1 MIWRSQFVIRLAGA
15 TRPVYRSR
23 LSRRFVKGGST
34 EAARTRQT
42 FPGTGASI
50 MERSDHLGRDAIALE
65 ITTADPSGTPEDAD
79 DATLRGAAPP
89 VKRPAESRAAT
100 LLREVFESGRPLSYV
115 RTTEEARVGRVLHE
129 VGQRLYQNRCVP
141 VWSWSLTDG
150 LRREDG
156 AADAAFAE
164 PRKVL
169 EFIADHKE
177 AAIFHLKDFHEP
189 MQESVEVRRRL
200 RDLYESCYGQSKFI
214 VISSPVRSIPEG
226 LERSLLVVELRPPD
240 LTELVDFV
248 RDETKAAPADEGT
261 VFQAARALQG
271 LTLDEARFAIRR
283 ATARLGRLGAG
294 SVRDLLEEKKLLV
307 NRSGV
312 IEFIAD
318 GTQIGDVGGVE
329 GLKKWLLERRK
340 LFEMRDELSS
350 EIVPKGLL
358 MMGIPGCGKSL
369 AVKAIASYFDLPL
382 YRVDM
387 PEIFSGRHGKPEG
400 AFVAACKMMEDVS
413 PAVLWFDEIEMG
425 ITSSESSGEQGRIFA
440 FFLTWM
446 QEKTRGLFVAATAN
460 RIDLLP
466 AEMIRKGRFD
476 EVFFVDLPT
485 DDERLEI
492 FKIHLKQRGV
502 DPAQFRLEQL
512 TEFTIGWTGA
522 EIEQC
527 VVSALTKA
535 RLADRKLTGQDLVS
549 VAATIVPLSR
559 TMKEQINHIR
569 TWAFER
575 AIRASQRQTGR

>member
-1 MIWRSQFVIRLAGA
+1 M
-15 TRPVYRSR
+15 
-23 LSRRFVKGGST
+23 RR
-34 EAARTRQT
+34 
-42 FPGTGASI
+42 
-50 MERSDHLGRDAIALE
+50 
-65 ITTADPSGTPEDAD
+65 
-79 DATLRGAAPP
+79 
-89 VKRPAESRAAT
+89 ESRAAT

-115 RTTEEARVGRVLHE
+115 RTIEEQRVGRVLREAARHLLAE
-129 VGQRLYQNRCVP
+129 GDVP

-150 LRREDG
+150 LRREDD
-156 AADAAFAE
+156 AADAEYGA

-169 EFIADHKE
+169 DFIGDHQE

-189 MQESVEVRRRL
+189 LRESGEIRRRL
-200 RDLYESCYGQSKFI
+200 RDLYESCYGQDKFI
-214 VISSPVRSIPEG
+214 VISSPVRSIPEE
-226 LERSLLVVELRPPD
+226 LERSMLFVELRPPD
-240 LTELVDFV
+240 LIELMDFV
-248 RDETKAAPADEGT
+248 REETQASPPDEGT
-261 VFQAARALQG
+261 VQQAGRALQG
-271 LTLDEARFAIRR
+271 LTLDEARFAMRR
-283 ATARLGRLGAG
+283 AVAKAGRLAPG

-318 GTQIGDVGGVE
+318 GTEIGDVGGVE
-329 GLKKWLLERRK
+329 GLKKWLTERRK
-340 LFEMRDELSS
+340 LFDMRDELSA

-387 PEIFSGRHGKPEG
+387 IEIFSGRHGKPEG

-425 ITSSESSGEQGRIFA
+425 ITSTESSGEQGRIFA

-485 DDERLEI
+485 DDERIEI
-492 FKIHLKQRGV
+492 LRIHLKQRGV
-502 DPAQFRLEQL
+502 DPGEFRLEQL

-527 VVSALTKA
+527 VVSAITKA
-535 RLADRKLTGQDLVS
+535 RLADRELAGQDLVS
-549 VAATIVPLSR
+549 VAASIVPLSR

-575 AIRASQRQTGR
+575 AVRASQRQAGR